1 MQILSSESVFPGH
14 PDKMADQISD
24 AILDDVL
31 REDPEARVAV
41 ETLVTTGLVVLSGEV
56 TAHND
61 AAKLAVADAEG
72 AARRVI
78 RDIGYDDPQL
88 GFDWRSCA
96 VLRTIHAQSPDISR
110 GVTEAEGREQGA
122 GDQGMMFGY
131 ATDETPSMM
140 PLPIRLAHRLS
151 REMWLL
157 RRGGSLPWLRPDG
170 KCQVSV
176 RYGRR
181 GGRPSGRLVPLG
193 VAAVV
198 LSAQH
203 TEGAADPASGDLSGK
218 ARDSLV
224 AVVRRVLTDEGW
236 WDDALLDSMHINPT
250 GRFVVGGPH
259 GDTGLTGRKI
269 IVDTYG
275 GFGRHGGGAFSG
287 KDPSKVD
294 RSAAYMARHIAKN
307 VVASGLASECEVQLS
322 YAIGVAEPVGLAVDT
337 RGTGTATD
345 DDIAGAVRRAFPL
358 TPKGI
363 IAHLGLKGF
372 SPYRETAMFGH
383 FGDQR
388 FPWERVVP
396 GLLP

>member
-1 MQILSSESVFPGH
+1 MILSSESVFPGH

-24 AILDDVL
+24 AILDEVL
-31 REDPEARVAV
+31 REDPDARVAV
-41 ETLVTTGLVVLSGEV
+41 ETFVTTGLVVLGGEV

-72 AARRVI
+72 TARRVI
-78 RDIGYDDPQL
+78 RDIGYDDPQA
-88 GFDWRSCA
+88 GFDWRSCG
-96 VLRTIHAQSPDISR
+96 VLRTIHTQSPDISQ
-110 GVTEAEGREQGA
+110 GVTEADGREQGA
-122 GDQGMMFGY
+122 GDQGLMFGY

-140 PLPIRLAHRLS
+140 PLPIHLAHQLS
-151 REMWLL
+151 RAMWRI
-157 RRGGSLPWLRPDG
+157 RRSGSLPWLRPDG
-170 KCQVSV
+170 KCQISV
-176 RYGRR
+176 RYGRL
-181 GGRPSGRLVPLG
+181 GGQPGGRLVPLG

-198 LSAQH
+198 LSTQH
-203 TEGAADPASGDLSGK
+203 TEGAVDPASGNISK
-218 ARDSLV
+218 EARSSLA

-236 WDDALLDSMHINPT
+236 WDGALLNSMHINPT

-307 VVASGLASECEVQLS
+307 VVAAGLARECEVQLS

-337 RGTGTATD
+337 RGTGAVPD
-345 DDIAGAVRRAFPL
+345 DYIAGIVRKAFPL

-363 IAHLGLKGF
+363 ITHLGLKAF
-372 SPYRETAMFGH
+372 PLYRETAMFGH

-388 FPWERVVP
+388 FPWENVVP
-396 GLLP
+396 GLLRQ

>member
-24 AILDDVL
+24 AILDEVL

-41 ETLVTTGLVVLSGEV
+41 ETFVTTGLVVLGGEV

-61 AAKLAVADAEG
+61 AAKLAVAAAEDI
-72 AARRVI
+72 ARRVV
-78 RDIGYDDPQL
+78 RDIGYDDPQA

-96 VLRTIHAQSPDISR
+96 VVRTIHAQSPDISR
-110 GVTEAEGREQGA
+110 GVTEGDGREQGA
-122 GDQGMMFGY
+122 GDQGLMFGY

-140 PLPIRLAHRLS
+140 PLPIHLAHQLS
-151 REMWLL
+151 REMWRV
-157 RRGGSLPWLRPDG
+157 RRSGSLPWLRPDG
-170 KCQVSV
+170 KCQISV
-176 RYGRR
+176 RYGRDC
-181 GGRPSGRLVPLG
+181 GRLVPLD

-203 TEGAADPASGDLSGK
+203 TEDAVDPASGVLSGE
-218 ARDSLV
+218 ARDSLIS
-224 AVVRRVLTDEGW
+224 VVRRVLTDEGW
-236 WDDALLDSMHINPT
+236 WNSALLSGDSMHINPT

-294 RSAAYMARHIAKN
+294 RSAAYMARHIAKS
-307 VVASGLASECEVQLS
+307 VVASGLARECEVQLS
-322 YAIGVAEPVGLAVDT
+322 YAIGVAEPVGLAVDA
-337 RGTGTATD
+337 RGTGAVTD
-345 DDIAGAVRRAFPL
+345 DDIAGIVRRAFPL
-358 TPKGI
+358 TPRGI
-363 IAHLGLKGF
+363 IAHLGLKTF
-372 SPYRETAMFGH
+372 PLYRETAMFGH

-388 FPWERVVP
+388 FPWERATSA
-396 GLLP
+396 LRLP

>member
-1 MQILSSESVFPGH
+1 MILSSESVFPGH

-41 ETLVTTGLVVLSGEV
+41 ETFVTTGLVVLGGEV

-61 AAKLAVADAEG
+61 AAKLALADAEG

-78 RDIGYDDPQL
+78 RDIGYDDPRD
-88 GFDWRSCA
+88 GFDYRSCA
-96 VLRTIHAQSPDISR
+96 VLRTIHTQSPDISQ

-122 GDQGMMFGY
+122 GDQGLMFGY

-140 PLPIRLAHRLS
+140 PLPIHLAHQLS
-151 REMWLL
+151 RAMWSL
-157 RRGGSLPWLRPDG
+157 RRSGSLPWLRPDG
-170 KCQVSV
+170 KCQISV
-176 RYGRR
+176 RYSRH
-181 GGRPSGRLVPLG
+181 GGQPGGRLVPLG
-193 VAAVV
+193 VTAIV

-203 TEGAADPASGDLSGK
+203 TEAAVDHASGNFSGD
-218 ARDSLV
+218 ARSILT
-224 AVVRRVLTDEGW
+224 AVVRRVLSGEGW
-236 WDDALLDSMHINPT
+236 WDNALLDSMHINPT

-307 VVASGLASECEVQLS
+307 VVASGLAGECEVQLS

-337 RGTGTATD
+337 RGTGAAPD
-345 DDIAGAVRRAFPL
+345 DHIADIVRMAFPL

-363 IAHLGLKGF
+363 IAHLGLKTF
-372 SPYRETAMFGH
+372 PLYRETAMFGH

-388 FPWERVVP
+388 FPWENVVP
-396 GLLP
+396 GLLH